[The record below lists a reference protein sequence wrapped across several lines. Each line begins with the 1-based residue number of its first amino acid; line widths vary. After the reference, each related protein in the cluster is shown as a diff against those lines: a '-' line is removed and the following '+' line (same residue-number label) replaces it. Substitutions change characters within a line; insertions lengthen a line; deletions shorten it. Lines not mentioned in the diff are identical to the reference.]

1 MKTSEALILIVIVA
15 GLALFCAQG
24 LLAYALVSRTG
35 RNGAWHS
42 QDTLRE
48 TMRTKEQTL
57 KRRFAARQGCLL
69 KQQQIMTI
77 LTNILPLAMMDPAG
91 RLILYNEGF
100 SRFLSEEGE
109 DEFTY
114 RDERIAGEVQLF
126 LKEAYLSE
134 NAIVRNLCYNNVD
147 FQCLSVP
154 IQENGRFTGCLLV
167 FQDITQAMEKERM
180 QKRFIADA
188 SHELKT
194 PIAAI
199 KGMIEILNRDDFD
212 DPKTMQDFH
221 IQIEKETKRLEMI
234 VADLLKLSRLSM
246 STLALELSPCELSG
260 LFDSLIKEAAPQ
272 AKSQG
277 VIVEAEDQTHET
289 FWLDEQKIHQAL
301 ANLLNNALA
310 HSQPEHIRMQA
321 RRQDHWLVLTVSDDG
336 CGIDAKHLDRIFE
349 RFYRVDKS
357 RSRASGGSGLGLAI
371 VKAIVSAHQGEI
383 EVDSEVG
390 CGSQFVIRLP
400 VRSDAA
406 DHPLPAEHSPHLPEP
421 SPQNTNAGASS

>member
-1 MKTSEALILIVIVA
+1 
-15 GLALFCAQG
+15 
-24 LLAYALVSRTG
+24 
-35 RNGAWHS
+35 
-42 QDTLRE
+42 
-48 TMRTKEQTL
+48 
-57 KRRFAARQGCLL
+57 
-69 KQQQIMTI
+69 
-77 LTNILPLAMMDPAG
+77 
-91 RLILYNEGF
+91 
-100 SRFLSEEGE
+100 
-109 DEFTY
+109 
-114 RDERIAGEVQLF
+114 
-126 LKEAYLSE
+126 
-134 NAIVRNLCYNNVD
+134 
-147 FQCLSVP
+147 
-154 IQENGRFTGCLLV
+154 
-167 FQDITQAMEKERM
+167 
-180 QKRFIADA
+180 
-188 SHELKT
+188 
-194 PIAAI
+194 
-199 KGMIEILNRDDFD
+199 MIEILNRDDFD
-212 DPKTMQDFH
+212 DPKTMKDFH

-246 STLALELSPCELSG
+246 STLALELSPCEISG

-390 CGSQFVIRLP
+390 RGSRFVIRLP
-400 VRSDAA
+400 IRSDAA
-406 DHPLPAEHSPHLPEP
+406 DQPLTAEHSPRLPQP
-421 SPQNTNAGASS
+421 SPQNTNAGVSK